1 MAKARNY
8 SKMFTIRSLWS
19 EHLTSTYILIGIIFL
34 LLLFMVFYV
43 LRRYCDMNIVD
54 EVVLQPQ
61 ENGLRNHRR
70 QDFNRCASNLSNY
83 NRSFTLNNQRQQES
97 DHFVAIQIDS
107 LNHQLLHGN
116 DFPPTYE
123 DALRQ
128 DKKIQEKPPE
138 YLEFYI

>member
-1 MAKARNY
+1 M
-8 SKMFTIRSLWS
+8 SDHLS
-19 EHLTSTYILIGIIFL
+19 EAYILLSIIFIIL
-34 LLLFMVFYV
+34 VSAFCV
-43 LRRYCDMNIVD
+43 LRRYIWPNIDD
-54 EVVLQPQ
+54 EVVVQPR
-61 ENGLRNHRR
+61 ENGLRNQRR
-70 QDFNRCASNLSNY
+70 QDFNRFVSNY

-128 DKKIQEKPPE
+128 DQKIQEKPPE
-138 YLEFYI
+138 YLELYI